1 MASFRHEA
9 LLERIMALNEPPADG
24 EEYARWITGED
35 HLQLLREDPESDELL
50 VHTGSQHVFVH
61 TVAVPEEELQAVT
74 STALLGWNGGP
85 ESARV
90 SYVFGGRDPRIRLET
105 VHDFWPNNVLPG
117 ARPLIYL
124 RDLLAGPQGR
134 KQHLELHQEYAH
146 AVGIPC
152 ASSPERFMLRN
163 ENGDLDHVVSV
174 TQREDPPVWCAVS
187 FLRHPLEQY
196 LAASGSV
203 LVRMFDF
210 NLYDLKTF
218 GGWPEDERPT
228 AFDVGSVMFNKL
240 EIAGY
245 AGYLRGVQ
253 TLPLGRPRDEIL
265 DSINKGPL
273 PRQTGPPVSFI
284 AHDWRNRRVVE
295 ISVDRDATTNY
306 VERRIGL
313 PFEMSPAFFRPEV
326 MRKYESD
333 SGKYRIQGRD
343 IVCADTWSLQAV
355 GRNAARQVHAYI
367 RYLRN
372 LPYSEQLHWKAHNE
386 PPKAPISADVLRMDF
401 EGEWNDLPS
410 LATAVSPVL
419 RRLRKWK
426 EKDVEWWKCRD
437 DEVFSRIRAMYTESQ
452 EEWRD
457 KCRELATLAIEGF
470 DQKWL
475 RRQAEAAGETPDQAE
490 QSLRLLERILRGEEP
505 GEQETKLEALRELQN
520 VRTLVSHTR
529 GSKARR
535 FLAGIEER
543 DGSYRAHFD
552 ELCERIDRELDM
564 IEGALGSQTGALTR

>member
-1 MASFRHEA
+1 MASFRHKA
-9 LLERIMALNEPPADG
+9 LFDRIMSLNEPPTDG
-24 EEYARWITGED
+24 DAYARWITGED
-35 HLQLLREDPESDELL
+35 HLQLLREDAESDELL
-50 VHTGSQHVFVH
+50 VHAGSQHVFVH
-61 TVAVPEEELQAVT
+61 VVAVPEEELQAAT

-90 SYVFGGRDPRIRLET
+90 SYVFGGPAPRVRLET
-105 VHDFWPNNVLPG
+105 FYDLWPDGVLPG

-134 KQHLELHQEYAH
+134 EQHLELHQEYAH

-163 ENGDLDHVVSV
+163 EHGDLDNVVSV

-210 NLYDLKTF
+210 TLYDLKTF
-218 GGWPEDERPT
+218 SGWPHDERPT
-228 AFDVGSVMFNKL
+228 VLEEPSMIFHKL
-240 EIAGY
+240 EVGGH

-253 TLPLGRPRDEIL
+253 PIPLGRSRNQIL
-265 DSINKGPL
+265 DSIDKGPL
-273 PRQTGPPVSFI
+273 PRQMGAPVSFI

-295 ISVDRDATTNY
+295 ISVDKDATTNY
-306 VERRIGL
+306 AERRIGL

-326 MRKYESD
+326 LRRYESD
-333 SGKYRIQGRD
+333 SGKYRIEGRD
-343 IVCADTWSLQAV
+343 IRCADAWRLQAI
-355 GRNAARQVHAYI
+355 GRNAANQVHAYI

-386 PPKAPISADVLRMDF
+386 PPKAPISADVRRMDF

-410 LATAVSPVL
+410 QATAVSPVL
-419 RRLRKWK
+419 RRLREWK

-437 DEVFSRIRAMYTESQ
+437 DEAFSRIRSMYTESQ

-457 KCRELATLAIEGF
+457 KCRDLATLAIEGF
-470 DQKWL
+470 ELKWL
-475 RRQAEAAGETPDQAE
+475 RRRAEAAGETPDQAE
-490 QSLRLLERILRGEEP
+490 KSLRLLERILGGEEP
-505 GEQETKLEALRELQN
+505 EEQETKLEALRELQR

-529 GSKARR
+529 GNDARR
-535 FLAGIEER
+535 FLAQIEER
-543 DGSYRAHFD
+543 NGSYRAHFE

-564 IEGALGSQTGALTR
+564 IEGALRSSTGGLAR